1 MKKRA
6 FIKPTSDQTF
16 EIRCGESGDGN
27 FVKILRES
35 RELQQCGDME
45 AACNMRF
52 GAVQMLQELL
62 GDDDEINLEWN
73 HENSRAAIEVLN
85 LSAIDH
91 FLISDF
97 EISSA
102 LLEMI
107 LDLDPEDHLEA
118 SNLLA
123 YNYLAME
130 EYELFDEVIND
141 ISDKYASRTLL
152 LLWSS
157 YLRDGQLPIG
167 ELHSFKSRFAP
178 YYSEFVSDEHPVT
191 DEYLRDIE
199 QVRPSSESQAREL
212 WLQTE
217 VLWGDHSDFINALKG
232 SR

>member
-1 MKKRA
+1 MKRGY
-6 FIKPTSDQTF
+6 IKPTADQTY
-16 EIRCGESGDGN
+16 EIMVGERGDGN
-27 FVKILRES
+27 FKKILKES
-35 RELQQCGDME
+35 RELQQQDNVE

-52 GAVQMLQELL
+52 AAVQMLHELL

-123 YNYLAME
+123 FNYLAMS

-157 YLRDGQLPIG
+157 YMRDGALPVG
-167 ELHSFKSRFAP
+167 ELHAFKNRFAP
-178 YYSEFVSDEHPVT
+178 YYQEFVSNEHPIT

-199 QVRPSSESQAREL
+199 QIRPSQSSQAREL

-217 VLWGDHSDFINALKG
+217 ILWNTHSKFIEALKN
-232 SR
+232 S

>member
-1 MKKRA
+1 MKRGY
-6 FIKPTSDQTF
+6 IKPTSDQTY
-16 EIRCGESGDGN
+16 EIRIGEQGDGN
-27 FVKILRES
+27 FMKILRES
-35 RELQQCGDME
+35 RELQQQGNIE

-52 GAVQMLQELL
+52 GGVQMLHDLL
-62 GDDDEINLEWN
+62 ADDDEINLEWN
-73 HENSRAAIEVLN
+73 HENSRAAIEVLH
-85 LSAIDH
+85 LSSIDH
-91 FLISDF
+91 FLISDH

-123 YNYLAME
+123 YNYLAMG

-157 YLRDGQLPIG
+157 YLRDGALPAG
-167 ELHSFKSRFAP
+167 ELYAFKSRFAP
-178 YYSEFVSDEHPVT
+178 YYREFVSDDHTVT
-191 DEYLRDIE
+191 DIYIE
-199 QVRPSSESQAREL
+199 EIESSRPTAESLAREL

-217 VLWGDHSDFINALKG
+217 VLWNKNSDFIESLKR
-232 SR
+232 S